1 MIKQINFGSNTAFSQ
16 FYVPVKKLDA
26 NLDIALSSQMLG
38 ISINK
43 LLAKLPVIE
52 VDEQGN
58 ETVIATPSVR
68 QLVEAINPSQ
78 LSGTFKKTFNGV
90 QIEFIVIIA
99 PVSPMIDGS
108 GQSEL
113 TELTNLMMVLNNGDV
128 TPEWTGNIYT
138 QMDFQT
144 LVDSF
149 GGWEE

>member
-1 MIKQINFGSNTAFSQ
+1 MIKQINFNSNTAFSQ

-26 NLDIALSSQMLG
+26 NLDIALSSEMLG
-38 ISINK
+38 ISIER

-52 VDEQGN
+52 VDEEGN
-58 ETVIATPSVR
+58 ETAITTPTVR

-78 LSGTFKKTFNGV
+78 LTDTKKKTFNDV

-99 PVSPMIDGS
+99 PISPMIDANGH
-108 GQSEL
+108 SEL

-128 TPEWTGNIYT
+128 IPDWTGNIYT
-138 QMDFQT
+138 QMDFQE

-149 GGWEE
+149 GGWE